1 MELQEVV
8 EEVPVE
14 LWVTLLVEEPVEVVL
29 DQVVPEEQIKVVVEV
44 VVLTA
49 EAEAEA
55 EDPEL

>member
-1 MELQEVV
+1 MELQEAV

-29 DQVVPEEQIKVVVEV
+29 DQVVTEEQIKVVVEV

-49 EAEAEA
+49 EAEAQA